1 MKECPAPAM
10 MILYNAG
17 NGNDILIGNAGQDR
31 LQGGAGN
38 DTYIWNIGDGID
50 TISDTSGTDKIKF
63 GENIL
68 QTDLQFQQKE
78 NNLKIIIQNNP
89 NQGIIIENYFSEPSK
104 RIEHIEFAD
113 GTNITIDTD
122 SLVINDAP
130 DKTINGTAEDE
141 ELIGGEGNDIII
153 TGDGYN
159 DITGNKG
166 NDTITGG
173 FENDAYYYNKHD
185 GYDTIT
191 DPDGKD
197 KIIFGE
203 GISKED
209 ILLRRNENDL
219 LVTFKNDNNCGIRI
233 KKFFENN
240 NYKIE
245 QLQFSSGVSLS
256 LTRGLSLQGT
266 DGNDNISGTAYDD
279 TITGDNGNDIIS
291 GGAGIDIINGGKGFD
306 AINGD
311 DGADII
317 TGGTG
322 NDILNGGAGADT
334 YIWNLGDDLDVITAD
349 NSDILTFGSGITS
362 SDLTYRCEGN
372 NLRIIVKNDEN
383 QGIILS
389 GFFNGNTLGTIRFA
403 DGSNLLLNQTGLTL
417 QQDSYYGDT
426 ITGTIYD
433 DKITATV
440 PYSVKINGG
449 NGDNIIIAG
458 DGMNTINTESGNDT
472 ITAGKGGNTIN
483 SGAGDDI
490 IITGSGTD
498 TISAGAGKDE
508 ITAGQGDDYIDGG
521 EGDDI
526 YYYDQSDGFDTIIDS
541 AGYDKVVF
549 GEGITSDSFTYK
561 QENND
566 LIIYL
571 NDEKTQGIKIK
582 DYYKGKQIEELI
594 FADNTSINLPL
605 LNLTLKQSNEHE
617 TVNGNMTSETIY
629 GYGGNDT
636 MNGNNGN
643 DVLVGGTGNDTLN
656 GGGDNDTYV
665 YNLGDGLDTITDNA
679 GSNKII
685 FGEDIAQSNLSFTQM
700 GNNLLIYLNGD
711 KNQGI
716 VINSF
721 FSNDSYKI
729 RELHFSDNSV
739 FYLSESGL
747 TLDQSD
753 RTDNMTI
760 KGTDY
765 SDTLLGGIGHD
776 TINANDDDDILIGN
790 KGNDTLNGGQ
800 GRDTYIYNLGD
811 GADTINEYKGKDKIK
826 FGQGITSDNLT
837 FTRDGNNLVIK
848 VNNDINQSITI
859 NKFYENTDYQIET
872 LQFADGKTQNIST
885 TGLVLQ
891 QTDANDS
898 VGGTKYND
906 TIYGNGGHDTI
917 NTGDG
922 NDVLIGGTGNDTL
935 KGGSGDDTYTYNLGD
950 GYDIIN
956 DTSGQDKILFE
967 EGITAENLFFE
978 QVGNNLRIFI
988 NNKEGE
994 GIQINNQLNEDS
1006 TAKIE
1011 TIEFYNGSTLD
1022 ITNADQLIQAMNSFG
1037 ISTSSTMDALSNPT
1051 ENVSDMYNLASGSDL
1066 IKKAI

>member
-1 MKECPAPAM
+1 M
-10 MILYNAG
+10 
-17 NGNDILIGNAGQDR
+17 
-31 LQGGAGN
+31 
-38 DTYIWNIGDGID
+38 
-50 TISDTSGTDKIKF
+50 
-63 GENIL
+63 
-68 QTDLQFQQKE
+68 
-78 NNLKIIIQNNP
+78 
-89 NQGIIIENYFSEPSK
+89 
-104 RIEHIEFAD
+104 
-113 GTNITIDTD
+113 
-122 SLVINDAP
+122 
-130 DKTINGTAEDE
+130 
-141 ELIGGEGNDIII
+141 
-153 TGDGYN
+153 
-159 DITGNKG
+159 
-166 NDTITGG
+166 
-173 FENDAYYYNKHD
+173 
-185 GYDTIT
+185 
-191 DPDGKD
+191 
-197 KIIFGE
+197 
-203 GISKED
+203 
-209 ILLRRNENDL
+209 
-219 LVTFKNDNNCGIRI
+219 
-233 KKFFENN
+233 
-240 NYKIE
+240 
-245 QLQFSSGVSLS
+245 
-256 LTRGLSLQGT
+256 
-266 DGNDNISGTAYDD
+266 
-279 TITGDNGNDIIS
+279 
-291 GGAGIDIINGGKGFD
+291 
-306 AINGD
+306 
-311 DGADII
+311 
-317 TGGTG
+317 
-322 NDILNGGAGADT
+322 
-334 YIWNLGDDLDVITAD
+334 
-349 NSDILTFGSGITS
+349 
-362 SDLTYRCEGN
+362 
-372 NLRIIVKNDEN
+372 
-383 QGIILS
+383 
-389 GFFNGNTLGTIRFA
+389 
-403 DGSNLLLNQTGLTL
+403 
-417 QQDSYYGDT
+417 
-426 ITGTIYD
+426 
-433 DKITATV
+433 
-440 PYSVKINGG
+440 
-449 NGDNIIIAG
+449 
-458 DGMNTINTESGNDT
+458 
-472 ITAGKGGNTIN
+472 
-483 SGAGDDI
+483 
-490 IITGSGTD
+490 
-498 TISAGAGKDE
+498 
-508 ITAGQGDDYIDGG
+508 
-521 EGDDI
+521 
-526 YYYDQSDGFDTIIDS
+526 
-541 AGYDKVVF
+541 
-549 GEGITSDSFTYK
+549 
-561 QENND
+561 
-566 LIIYL
+566 
-571 NDEKTQGIKIK
+571 TQGIKIK

-636 MNGNNGN
+636 INGNNGN
-643 DVLVGGTGNDTLN
+643 DTLIGGTGNDTLN
-656 GGGDNDTYV
+656 GGGDNDTYI

-679 GSNKII
+679 GGNKIV
-685 FGEDIAQSNLSFTQM
+685 FGEGIAQSNLSFTQI

-721 FSNDSYKI
+721 FSNASYKI
-729 RELHFSDNSV
+729 GELHFSDNSV
-739 FYLSESGL
+739 FYLAESGL
-747 TLDQSD
+747 TLDQSE

-956 DTSGQDKILFE
+956 DTSGQDKILFG

-1051 ENVSDMYNLASGSDL
+1051 ENVSDMYNLAAGSDL